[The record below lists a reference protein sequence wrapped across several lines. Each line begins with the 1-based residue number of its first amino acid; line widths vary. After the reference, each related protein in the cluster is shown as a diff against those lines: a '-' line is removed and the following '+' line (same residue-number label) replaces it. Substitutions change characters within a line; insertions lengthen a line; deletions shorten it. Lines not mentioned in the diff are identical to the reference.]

1 MNKIITIV
9 IVMFLV
15 VLNSQSG
22 FSQKKIEGVV
32 YSSHDGEALGDV
44 KVYVDDNTSKHVC
57 ISKEDGSFDFEYYGS
72 KDPLLTFRRIGYL
85 SKSILWKSEPSPFKV
100 VMEEN
105 LPNSEE
111 IIVNGTLK
119 EGDDMLSSFY
129 ITSNLNSIDELISKT
144 SGMTIVKRGNFASEP
159 VIRGMNSDRINIT
172 INGMK
177 IQSACT
183 DKMDPVTSYAETD
196 NLKSISISRGSF
208 DADHCGNMQSG
219 IDLKLKDAET
229 FERTDFSGS
238 FSAGYLSVS
247 QGNNL
252 EGSFDLNT
260 PAFGSAVN
268 FAYRSSGDYKTGNG
282 EVVPYSGFNKINFS
296 NSNILDVGKNS
307 SIKADILY
315 DYAWDIGYPALTMD
329 VKDAE
334 ALITGLEFES
344 FDVSSFIR
352 ELDARVY
359 YNKVTHI
366 MDDSQRDNRIKMDMP
381 GWTQTLGAYL
391 ISTLDAGG
399 TELNAKADFS
409 LVNAKAE
416 MTMYVPGSIP
426 MYMLTWP
433 DVDKTDGTL
442 SLGTTKQ
449 LLSKLSLSVNGWGG
463 FVNTSIDN
471 EIGMGELM
479 IFYPDFTGKDSRF
492 VGGVSAGFRYFP
504 SDDISAGINYSFNKR
519 SHTISEQYAFY
530 IFNRLDSYDYVGDP
544 YLKNET
550 VNQFELNVLANT
562 GKLRLETSAFGYF
575 FSDYI
580 LGEVNE
586 SLSAMTEG
594 SRGVK
599 IYQNIP
605 SAKLLGFEQT
615 ADYQISSK
623 FRAINNIQYT
633 YGVDDLGEYLPQI
646 PPLMGSLSIRF
657 SEQDFLVQAETV
669 WAAAQRNVNEIYGE
683 SQSPSFV
690 VFNLRGSLKLFE
702 ALSVDAGVEN
712 IFDMLYY
719 EHLDWQQI
727 PRPGRNL
734 YVSLKTGF

>member
-1 MNKIITIV
+1 
-9 IVMFLV
+9 MFS
-15 VLNSQSG
+15 VLMISQSG
-22 FSQKKIEGVV
+22 FSQRKIEGIV
-32 YSSHDGEALGDV
+32 YSGHDGEALEDV
-44 KVYVDDNTSKHVC
+44 KIYADGNSSKHIC
-57 ISKEDGSFDFEYYGS
+57 ISKEDGSFVFEYDGT
-72 KDPLLTFRRIGYL
+72 KEPLLTFRRIGFL
-85 SKSILWKSEPSPFKV
+85 SKSLIWKAGSAQFKV

-105 LPNSEE
+105 LPSSEE
-111 IIVNGTLK
+111 ILVNGTLND
-119 EGDDMLSSFY
+119 GDDMLSSFY

-144 SGMTIVKRGNFASEP
+144 SGMTVVKRGNFAAEP

-208 DADHCGNMQSG
+208 DSDHCGNMQSG

-229 FERTDFSGS
+229 FNKTDFSGS
-238 FSAGYLSVS
+238 LSAGYLSVS

-260 PAFGSAVN
+260 PSFGSAVN
-268 FAYRSSGDYKTGNG
+268 FAYRSSGDYKTGSG

-296 NSNILDVGKNS
+296 NSNVFDIGKSS

-334 ALITGLEFES
+334 ALITGVEFES

-352 ELDARVY
+352 NIDARIY

-381 GWTQTLGAYL
+381 GWTETLGAYL

-409 LVNAKAE
+409 KVNAKAE
-416 MTMYVPGSIP
+416 MTMYAPGSIP

-433 DVDKTDGTL
+433 DVDKTEGTL
-442 SLGTTKQ
+442 SLGTSKQ
-449 LLSKLSLSVNGWGG
+449 ILPQFTFSINGWGG
-463 FVNTSIDN
+463 FVNTSIEN

-479 IFYPDFTGKDSRF
+479 IFYPDFSGRDSRF
-492 VGGVSAGFRYFP
+492 VGGLSAGLRYFP
-504 SDDISAGINYSFNKR
+504 SDDVSAGFNYSFNKR
-519 SHTISEQYAFY
+519 SLTISEQYAFY

-562 GKLRLETSAFGYF
+562 RKLRLETSAFGYF
-575 FSDYI
+575 FADYI
-580 LGEVNE
+580 LGQINE
-586 SLSAMTEG
+586 SYSAMTEG
-594 SRGVK
+594 AMGVK
-599 IYQNIP
+599 VYQNIP

-633 YGVDDLGEYLPQI
+633 YGVDDQGEFLPQI

-657 SEQDFLVQAETV
+657 SEQDYLVQAETV
-669 WAAAQRNVNEIYGE
+669 WAAAQRNVNESYGE
-683 SQSPSFV
+683 SQSPSFI
-690 VFNLRGSLKLFE
+690 VFNLRGSVKLFE
-702 ALSVDAGVEN
+702 ALSVDAGIEN

-734 YVSLKTGF
+734 YISLKTGF

>member
-1 MNKIITIV
+1 
-9 IVMFLV
+9 
-15 VLNSQSG
+15 
-22 FSQKKIEGVV
+22 
-32 YSSHDGEALGDV
+32 
-44 KVYVDDNTSKHVC
+44 
-57 ISKEDGSFDFEYYGS
+57 
-72 KDPLLTFRRIGYL
+72 
-85 SKSILWKSEPSPFKV
+85 
-100 VMEEN
+100 
-105 LPNSEE
+105 
-111 IIVNGTLK
+111 
-119 EGDDMLSSFY
+119 
-129 ITSNLNSIDELISKT
+129 
-144 SGMTIVKRGNFASEP
+144 
-159 VIRGMNSDRINIT
+159 
-172 INGMK
+172 
-177 IQSACT
+177 
-183 DKMDPVTSYAETD
+183 
-196 NLKSISISRGSF
+196 
-208 DADHCGNMQSG
+208 
-219 IDLKLKDAET
+219 
-229 FERTDFSGS
+229 
-238 FSAGYLSVS
+238 
-247 QGNNL
+247 
-252 EGSFDLNT
+252 
-260 PAFGSAVN
+260 
-268 FAYRSSGDYKTGNG
+268 
-282 EVVPYSGFNKINFS
+282 
-296 NSNILDVGKNS
+296 
-307 SIKADILY
+307 
-315 DYAWDIGYPALTMD
+315 
-329 VKDAE
+329 
-334 ALITGLEFES
+334 
-344 FDVSSFIR
+344 
-352 ELDARVY
+352 
-359 YNKVTHI
+359 
-366 MDDSQRDNRIKMDMP
+366 
-381 GWTQTLGAYL
+381 
-391 ISTLDAGG
+391 
-399 TELNAKADFS
+399 
-409 LVNAKAE
+409 

-471 EIGMGELM
+471 EVGMGELM

-504 SDDISAGINYSFNKR
+504 SENISAGINYSFNKR

-633 YGVDDLGEYLPQI
+633 YGIDNLGEYLPQI

-657 SEQDFLVQAETV
+657 SERDYLLQAETV

-690 VFNLRGSLKLFE
+690 VFNLRGSLKLFKRCLLMRE
-702 ALSVDAGVEN
+702 LR
-712 IFDMLYY
+712 IF
-719 EHLDWQQI
+719 
-727 PRPGRNL
+727 
-734 YVSLKTGF
+734 

>member
-1 MNKIITIV
+1 
-9 IVMFLV
+9 
-15 VLNSQSG
+15 
-22 FSQKKIEGVV
+22 
-32 YSSHDGEALGDV
+32 
-44 KVYVDDNTSKHVC
+44 
-57 ISKEDGSFDFEYYGS
+57 
-72 KDPLLTFRRIGYL
+72 
-85 SKSILWKSEPSPFKV
+85 
-100 VMEEN
+100 
-105 LPNSEE
+105 
-111 IIVNGTLK
+111 
-119 EGDDMLSSFY
+119 
-129 ITSNLNSIDELISKT
+129 
-144 SGMTIVKRGNFASEP
+144 
-159 VIRGMNSDRINIT
+159 
-172 INGMK
+172 
-177 IQSACT
+177 
-183 DKMDPVTSYAETD
+183 
-196 NLKSISISRGSF
+196 
-208 DADHCGNMQSG
+208 
-219 IDLKLKDAET
+219 
-229 FERTDFSGS
+229 
-238 FSAGYLSVS
+238 
-247 QGNNL
+247 
-252 EGSFDLNT
+252 
-260 PAFGSAVN
+260 
-268 FAYRSSGDYKTGNG
+268 
-282 EVVPYSGFNKINFS
+282 
-296 NSNILDVGKNS
+296 
-307 SIKADILY
+307 
-315 DYAWDIGYPALTMD
+315 
-329 VKDAE
+329 
-334 ALITGLEFES
+334 
-344 FDVSSFIR
+344 
-352 ELDARVY
+352 
-359 YNKVTHI
+359 
-366 MDDSQRDNRIKMDMP
+366 
-381 GWTQTLGAYL
+381 
-391 ISTLDAGG
+391 
-399 TELNAKADFS
+399 
-409 LVNAKAE
+409 
-416 MTMYVPGSIP
+416 
-426 MYMLTWP
+426 
-433 DVDKTDGTL
+433 
-442 SLGTTKQ
+442 
-449 LLSKLSLSVNGWGG
+449 
-463 FVNTSIDN
+463 
-471 EIGMGELM
+471 M

-633 YGVDDLGEYLPQI
+633 YGIDNLGEYLPQI

-657 SEQDFLVQAETV
+657 SERDYLLQAETV